1 MTSFNPI
8 IQSSSSSPPF
18 AKVEEEVEY
27 EEEDE
32 YDEDD
37 YYGQP
42 DKLPNNMEAKSSKPT
57 TEEPQVE
64 SIDKLKKIN
73 SSPETNLR
81 TFAQNSAN
89 QKQSTVIVN
98 VDKSA
103 RLTQTQNGKT
113 VNQLDE
119 IEVEKSNPIK
129 KEKTVSGSSSR
140 QKVEHKARYRAS
152 NSDDQEKKTGK
163 SRKPDSYV
171 TVTKSLTGS
180 LDENK
185 QESGKFASTY
195 YTKSSTCGF
204 FTFSCNIVYG
214 ANGKSKI
221 CRPKESNPKC

>member
-1 MTSFNPI
+1 M
-8 IQSSSSSPPF
+8 
-18 AKVEEEVEY
+18 EEEVEY
-27 EEEDE
+27 EEEDDYE
-32 YDEDD
+32 EDD
-37 YYGQP
+37 YYGQS

-64 SIDKLKKIN
+64 SIEKTKKI
-73 SSPETNLR
+73 SASPETNLK

-89 QKQSTVIVN
+89 QKQTTVIVN
-98 VDKSA
+98 ADKNA

-113 VNQLDE
+113 VQNQLDE
-119 IEVEKSNPIK
+119 VEEDRSSLLK
-129 KEKTVSGSSSR
+129 KEKTVSASNSR

-152 NSDDQEKKTGK
+152 NSDDQDKTKNK

-180 LDENK
+180 LDENN
-185 QESGKFASTY
+185 QESSKFASTY

>member
-18 AKVEEEVEY
+18 AKVEEEIEY

-57 TEEPQVE
+57 TEEPQIE
-64 SIDKLKKIN
+64 SIDKSKKIS

-81 TFAQNSAN
+81 TFAQNSEN
-89 QKQSTVIVN
+89 QKQTTVIVN
-98 VDKSA
+98 ADKNA

-113 VNQLDE
+113 VNQFKE
-119 IEVEKSNPIK
+119 IEEDKSNSAK
-129 KEKTVSGSSSR
+129 KEKTLSGSSSR
-140 QKVEHKARYRAS
+140 QKVDHKSRYRAS
-152 NSDDQEKKTGK
+152 NSDDQEKTKSN

-185 QESGKFASTY
+185 QESSKFASTY

>member
-8 IQSSSSSPPF
+8 IQPSSLSPPF

-57 TEEPQVE
+57 TEEPQDE
-64 SIDKLKKIN
+64 ILDKSKKI
-73 SSPETNLR
+73 SSNPETNLK

-89 QKQSTVIVN
+89 QKQTTVIVN
-98 VDKSA
+98 ADKNDRS
-103 RLTQTQNGKT
+103 TQTQNGKT
-113 VNQLDE
+113 VNQLEE
-119 IEVEKSNPIK
+119 IEEEKSNSIK
-129 KEKTVSGSSSR
+129 KEKTLSGSSSR

-152 NSDDQEKKTGK
+152 NSDDQEKTTNK

-185 QESGKFASTY
+185 QESSKFASTY